1 MPHPS
6 SLVSWRILALIFA
19 LLNLKALPLS
29 WHFRLFY
36 RMFTNWSS
44 PARVA
49 ARLKDHERASST
61 SPTTT
66 TSSSSSIN
74 STHPVFQPV
83 SIFSRSPL
91 LETDY
96 NFHKSNSTY
105 FADLDESRTALVTK
119 LLVAGFKKG
128 ALNLERE
135 GHKGRLSIILGS
147 VHTSFH
153 REIKPYELYEVR
165 SRVLGWDKKWL
176 VIASFFIRPAAK
188 GKDEVL
194 LASALSKYV
203 VKKGRFTVSPT
214 RCLAAAG
221 WLPPVPEHSN
231 SSPAQAAS
239 STSGTPLP
247 SSIAELIQPGGTSD
261 TATPDG
267 IAAPIPESAAEVT
280 AAVVEKLESA
290 AAAASA
296 SSAQASLTDPL
307 LPLTKLDKSGAWDW
321 HRIEMERLRG
331 LQIAANWLDLDKDLT
346 EEFKRG

>member
-1 MPHPS
+1 MLNLS
-6 SLVSWRILALIFA
+6 SLASLRTLALIFA
-19 LLNLKALPLS
+19 LINLKSLPLA

-44 PARVA
+44 RARVTA
-49 ARLKDHERASST
+49 LLKEHASSASTNASST
-61 SPTTT
+61 NN
-66 TSSSSSIN
+66 I
-74 STHPVFQPV
+74 HPVFQSV
-83 SIFSRSPL
+83 SVFSRSPL

-119 LLVAGFKKG
+119 LLIAGFKQG
-128 ALNLERE
+128 AKNLEKD
-135 GHKGRLSIILGS
+135 GHKGRLSVILGS

-165 SRVLGWDKKWL
+165 SRVLGWDQKWL
-176 VIASFFIRPAAK
+176 VIASFFIRPATKK

-214 RCLAAAG
+214 RCLTTAG
-221 WLPPVPEHSN
+221 WLPPAPENSN

-247 SSIAELIQPGGTSD
+247 STLTPLIQVGGKSD

-290 AAAASA
+290 AAEAAT
-296 SSAQASLTDPL
+296 SSAQASLADPL

-321 HRIEMERLRG
+321 HRIDMERLRG
-331 LQIAANWLDLDKDLT
+331 LQVAANWLDLDKDLM
-346 EEFKRG
+346 EEYKRG

>member
-1 MPHPS
+1 MLPASS
-6 SLVSWRILALIFA
+6 SLVSWRTLALIFA
-19 LLNLKALPLS
+19 LINLKALPLS

-36 RMFTNWSS
+36 RMFTNWTSR
-44 PARVA
+44 ARVA
-49 ARLKDHERASST
+49 AQLKEHASST
-61 SPTTT
+61 SASTP
-66 TSSSSSIN
+66 SSASN
-74 STHPVFQPV
+74 THPIFQPV
-83 SIFSRSPL
+83 SIFSRSPV
-91 LETDY
+91 LEIDY

-119 LLVAGFKKG
+119 LLVPGFKFG
-128 ALNLERE
+128 ASNLEKE
-135 GHKGRLSIILGS
+135 GHKGRLSVILGS

-153 REIKPYELYEVR
+153 REIKPYELFEVR
-165 SRVLGWDKKWL
+165 SRLLGWDQKWL
-176 VIASFFIRPAAK
+176 VIGSFFIRPATK
-188 GKDEVL
+188 GGKGEVL

-214 RCLAAAG
+214 RCLTAAG
-221 WLPPVPEHSN
+221 WLPPAPENSN

-247 SSIAELIQPGGTSD
+247 STVTSLIQPGGTSD

-267 IAAPIPESAAEVT
+267 IAAPIPETAAEVT

-290 AAAASA
+290 AAEATS
-296 SSAQASLTDPL
+296 SSAQAASTDPL

-321 HRIEMERLRG
+321 HRIDMERLRG

>member
-1 MPHPS
+1 MLQPS
-6 SLVSWRILALIFA
+6 SILSWRTLALVFA

-36 RMFTNWSS
+36 RMFANWSS
-44 PARVA
+44 RARVA
-49 ARLKDHERASST
+49 ARLRDHERASSA
-61 SPTTT
+61 STTGAI
-66 TSSSSSIN
+66 SSI
-74 STHPVFQPV
+74 SSIHPVFQPV

-119 LLVAGFKKG
+119 LLVAGFKQG
-128 ALNLERE
+128 AQNLQRE

-176 VIASFFIRPAAK
+176 VIASFFIRPATK

-221 WLPPVPEHSN
+221 WLPPAPENRN
-231 SSPAQAAS
+231 SSPPQAAS
-239 STSGTPLP
+239 SSSGTPLP
-247 SSIAELIQPGGTSD
+247 TSIAELIHQEGTSD

-280 AAVVEKLESA
+280 AAVMEKLENA
-290 AAAASA
+290 AEAASSA
-296 SSAQASLTDPL
+296 SAQASLTEPM
-307 LPLTKLDKSGAWDW
+307 LPLTKVDKAGAWDW

>member
-1 MPHPS
+1 MLKPS
-6 SLVSWRILALIFA
+6 SLASWRTLALIFA
-19 LLNLKALPLS
+19 LINLKSLPLA

-44 PARVA
+44 RARVTA
-49 ARLKDHERASST
+49 LLKEHASSAST
-61 SPTTT
+61 N
-66 TSSSSSIN
+66 TSSSAN
-74 STHPVFQPV
+74 NTHPVFQPV

-96 NFHKSNSTY
+96 NLHKSNSTY

-119 LLVAGFKKG
+119 LLIAGFKQG
-128 ALNLERE
+128 AKNLERD
-135 GHKGRLSIILGS
+135 GHKGRLNVILGS

-165 SRVLGWDKKWL
+165 SRVLGWDQKWL
-176 VIASFFIRPAAK
+176 VIASFFIRPATK
-188 GKDEVL
+188 GRRDEVL

-214 RCLAAAG
+214 RCLTTAG
-221 WLPPVPEHSN
+221 WLPPAPENSN
-231 SSPAQAAS
+231 SSPTQAAS

-247 SSIAELIQPGGTSD
+247 STLTPLIQLGGTSD

-290 AAAASA
+290 AAEASS

-321 HRIEMERLRG
+321 HRIDMERLRG
-331 LQIAANWLDLDKDLT
+331 LQIAANWLDLDKDLI